1 MVLIKWKEVLYGFKY
16 KPSVN
21 IRSKYLELLQTLLDA
36 EDDVINGRVGSMT
49 ESINELRESLEN
61 KKKRVS
67 KFNISIT
74 Q

>member
-1 MVLIKWKEVLYGFKY
+1 MLYGFKY

-36 EDDVINGRVGSMT
+36 EDDGINGRVGSMT